1 MQQNV
6 YDQVEAIAINL
17 ETAGFSLRAR
27 TLRDAIAA
35 GATGGEIQMALR
47 FHLQAIL
54 REELS
59 VPEEMKQSIRGLVAT
74 LNVSLGD
81 E

>member
-1 MQQNV
+1 MQLNV
-6 YDQVEAIAINL
+6 YEQVEAIAINL
-17 ETAGFSLRAR
+17 ENAGVSSRAQ

-54 REELS
+54 REEMR
-59 VPEEMKQSIRGLVAT
+59 VPEETKQSIRGLVAT